1 MHDLSFHY
9 RQRNSLS
16 GLRNTGAIGMP
27 HRFNSLLAGVDI
39 PPLLANTNLAPQK
52 TTKNEKG
59 EKNMH

>member
-1 MHDLSFHY
+1 MD
-9 RQRNSLS
+9 
-16 GLRNTGAIGMP
+16 AIGLP
-27 HRFNSLLAGVDI
+27 HRFISLLAGVDI